1 MKNGYS
7 LFQKFAGWFSPV
19 FSAKYN
25 PLYHLGDIAIFMFA
39 VATVSGIYIFLF
51 YNVDP
56 QYAYQSVEGISRQWV
71 GGPMRS
77 LHRYSSDLLVV
88 FVVLHFLQ
96 MLLSGQYRRLLSWV
110 SGVASFLIVILI
122 GVTGFILVWDEKAKM
137 LGILTA
143 KFLAATPLFDASI
156 TGAFLLND
164 LSAVGGFFRV
174 AVFGHIFLTLFT
186 VIILWVHLARM
197 SSPKLFPPRP
207 LMFYTGI
214 AVMLIC
220 LFFPVKSDPPAQAV
234 ILPTQTTFDWFYF
247 FGYYFMKIMSPGGNW
262 LLMFGSGALLAV
274 LPFFKRKKTLP
285 PPVIDLDKCD
295 GCDQCIKDCPYGAI
309 DLLPQF
315 GQPYNGELKAILDPS
330 RCVGCAI
337 CVASCKEFAIVSP
350 VAGIADTTALPQK
363 QDIVVFKCRF
373 SEVKTPPELR
383 VETVEMPC
391 IGGVHPQE
399 IDDLLK
405 NRAGG
410 VAVVACE
417 QCYYRFGREWEEKR
431 LSRNRRPVFHRR
443 ASLQRVRLFA
453 GTRRLEH
460 ALRQFA
466 VDLKSVDDKKSE
478 NHLKIEGA
486 FRPRPFLAG
495 LVTLAFFA
503 IVPFFS
509 NPIVRFYTPEE
520 KILILNF
527 HYVSSATEYEQ
538 PPSANGAAHMKPVQ
552 PIVKSR
558 SPVALNLYDSERRL
572 FYSREFKPRGVRS
585 DIAIFVFDEV
595 KTGQSRV
602 SVELVETA
610 FPEKKLTLTDVQT
623 SNTDGTVIV
632 LREGKLIKL

>member
-56 QYAYQSVEGISRQWV
+56 QYAYQSVEGISRQWL

-186 VIILWVHLARM
+186 GIILWVHLARM
-197 SSPKLFPPRP
+197 SNPKLFPPRP
-207 LMFYTGI
+207 LMYYTGI
-214 AVMLIC
+214 AVMLVC
-220 LFFPVKSDPPAQAV
+220 LIFPVISDPPAQAV

-315 GQPYNGELKAILDPS
+315 GQPYNGESKAILDPAK
-330 RCVGCAI
+330 CVGCAI
-337 CVASCKEFAIVSP
+337 CVASCKEFAIASP
-350 VAGIADTTALPQK
+350 SVGFAETSALPQK
-363 QDIVVFKCRF
+363 QDLVIYKCRF
-373 SEVKTPPELR
+373 SEVENPVGLR
-383 VETVEMPC
+383 SEVVEVPC
-391 IGGVHPQE
+391 IGGVHPHE
-399 IDDLLK
+399 IEEMLK
-405 NRAGG
+405 NRAEG

-417 QCYYRFGREWEEKR
+417 QCYYRFGKEWEEKR
-431 LSRNRRPVFHRR
+431 LSRHRRPIFHRR
-443 ASLQRVRLFA
+443 SPLQRIRLFS
-453 GTRRLEH
+453 GGQKLEI
-460 ALRQFA
+460 ALQQFR
-466 VDLKSVDDKKSE
+466 DELKMVNDSKNE
-478 NHLKIEGA
+478 NNLTVVGQH
-486 FRPRPFLAG
+486 RPRHFAAALITLAIFALVPFL
-495 LVTLAFFA
+495 
-503 IVPFFS
+503 S
-509 NPIVRFYTPEE
+509 NTHVRFYAPEE
-520 KILILNF
+520 KIVIFDF
-527 HYVSSATEYEQ
+527 HYVSSATEYDQ
-538 PPSANGAAHMKPVQ
+538 VSTNGAAHMKPTQ
-552 PIVKSR
+552 PIVKHR
-558 SPVALNLYDSERRL
+558 SPVRLNLYDKDRRL
-572 FYSREFKPRGVRS
+572 FYSKEFKPRGLRQ
-585 DIAIFVFDEV
+585 DIAVFVFDEI
-595 KTGQSRV
+595 KTGKPQI

-610 FPEKKLTLTDVQT
+610 FPEKKLTLDGVPT

-632 LREGKLIKL
+632 LREGKLVKL